1 MKRLA
6 PAQRLCRLAAVI
18 LCSLSIAA
26 AQSGGY
32 YVIDAIAGPG
42 SVGDGGAATAAWF
55 HQPFDVVLD
64 AGGNLY
70 IADSGN
76 HRIRRVDADGN
87 IATFAGSGLEG
98 FSGDGGP
105 ASAARLSAPRSVA
118 LDAGGNL
125 YIADTGNQR
134 VRKVDAA
141 TGNISTIAGTGSS
154 GGSGDGGPAS
164 AARLFNPAGL
174 ALDSAGNLYI
184 AHRDRVRKVDAA
196 TGVIS
201 TFAGTG
207 LRGDSGD
214 GGAATAAQLDGPADI
229 ALDAAGNLYI
239 ADLSNHRIRKVDAAT
254 GVISTFAGTGMP
266 GHTGD
271 GGAATAA
278 RIFSPRDAAADADG
292 NIYIAHSAVVRKV
305 DTAGNISTIAGT
317 ATAGHSGDG
326 GPATAAQM
334 RTPSSVAADADS
346 NIHIV
351 DTNSHRVRKIDAA
364 TGNISTIAGDG
375 TYGFSGDGGPATA
388 AHMRLPSSVAA
399 DADGNLYIAD
409 QSNRR
414 IRKVDAATGA
424 ISTIAGDGE
433 FGSSGDG
440 GRATAARMYYPSGL
454 IVDGDGRVYFA
465 DQGARRIRR
474 LIPAAALSALPPPRI
489 TLQAQ
494 PSSVAPGREAA
505 LTWTASGA
513 ATVTIDQG
521 LGEMTPP
528 AAGSVLVRPRRTT
541 TYTAVA
547 RSASGRE
554 AAASAAVTVIG
565 GNETGPEVYARPLK
579 LSFALP
585 QDAAPASQTAV
596 LFVDDGEL
604 DWSVS
609 SSARW
614 LIASPRQGSLSPG
627 REQTLT
633 VSADPAGMRTGAH
646 RARLFVRAEGRVSAQ
661 IRVSLDVL
669 PPRGPAVSEHG
680 VVNAAVRSAFGR
692 PGLFGPRLLPLA
704 PGSLAAVH
712 GVNFLP
718 DGAAPRIAEALPLP
732 TALGG
737 VRVLFD
743 GIAARLR
750 CGQPPGARRRPGGNL
765 RHRAGR
771 GRAALGRRHELLSAR
786 RHELLS
792 ARRRMPVRRLDNRHP
807 PYARPPAGMDRR
819 VPTGRAGHPVFL
831 PGAEL
836 RRGQLGDRANPPKH
850 PRQRRRRSGHRRRR
864 PPQPSRSDD
873 GRRMKPAAAA
883 PASSLCT
890 IR

>member
-6 PAQRLCRLAAVI
+6 SAQRLCRLAAVI
-18 LCSLSIAA
+18 LCFLSTAA

-42 SVGDGGAATAAWF
+42 AGGDGGAATAAWF
-55 HQPFDVVLD
+55 HEPSD
-64 AGGNLY
+64 AAL
-70 IADSGN
+70 
-76 HRIRRVDADGN
+76 DADGN
-87 IATFAGSGLEG
+87 SATFAGSGLEG
-98 FSGDGGP
+98 FSGDGGQ
-105 ASAARLSAPRSVA
+105 ASAARLPASRSVA

-141 TGNISTIAGTGSS
+141 TGNISTIAGTGLSGGS
-154 GGSGDGGPAS
+154 GDGGSGDGGPAS

-207 LRGDSGD
+207 
-214 GGAATAAQLDGPADI
+214 
-229 ALDAAGNLYI
+229 AAGF
-239 ADLSNHRIRKVDAAT
+239 
-254 GVISTFAGTGMP
+254 G
-266 GHTGD
+266 
-271 GGAATAA
+271 
-278 RIFSPRDAAADADG
+278 
-292 NIYIAHSAVVRKV
+292 
-305 DTAGNISTIAGT
+305 
-317 ATAGHSGDG
+317 GDG

-334 RTPSSVAADADS
+334 RAPSSVAADADG
-346 NIHIV
+346 NLYIV

-375 TYGFSGDGGPATA
+375 TYGFSGDGGAATA
-388 AHMRLPSSVAA
+388 AQMASPVSAAA
-399 DADGNLYIAD
+399 DADGNIYIAD
-409 QSNRR
+409 QGNRR
-414 IRKVDAATGA
+414 VRKIDAATGA

-465 DQGARRIRR
+465 DQGTRRIRR

-489 TLQAQ
+489 ALQAQ

-528 AAGSVLVRPRRTT
+528 AAGRVLVRPRRTT

-554 AAASAAVTVIG
+554 AAASAAVAVIG
-565 GNETGPEVYARPLK
+565 GNETGPEVHARPLK

-585 QDAAPASQTAV
+585 QDAAPASQTIV
-596 LFVDDGEL
+596 LFAQNGEPDSPLEPEL

-614 LIASPRQGSLSPG
+614 LTVSPQQGSLSPG
-627 REQTLT
+627 RQQTLT

-646 RARLFVRAEGRVSAQ
+646 RARLFVRTEGRITTQ

-704 PGSLAAVH
+704 PGSLAAVE
-712 GVNFLP
+712 GLNFLP
-718 DGAAPRIAEALPLP
+718 AGAAPRIAEALPLP

-743 GIAARLR
+743 GIAAPLFRVEAESIEAQL
-750 CGQPPGARRRPGGNL
+750 P
-765 RHRAGR
+765 
-771 GRAALGRRHELLSAR
+771 AALGAAELAAGRIPLIATVVEADGKRTWPRLFPLAPQAPGVFTASGRGKGQA
-786 RHELLS
+786 LL
-792 ARRRMPVRRLDNRHP
+792 LDGGVLAAPRG
-807 PYARPPAGMDRR
+807 YAAGSRPA
-819 VPTGRAGHPVFL
+819 RAGDRVEICATGLGAVEPPLADGMNSCAPDGECPPDGSTIVIRHTRVRPQVWIDGYRLGEQDILFSFL
-831 PGAEL
+831 EPNFVGVNSVVVRIPRNLPANDAAEVVI
-836 RRGQLGDRANPPKH
+836 
-850 PRQRRRRSGHRRRR
+850 
-864 PPQPSRSDD
+864 
-873 GRRMKPAAAA
+873 AAAGRLSQPGVTMA
-883 PASSLCT
+883 VE
-890 IR
+890 